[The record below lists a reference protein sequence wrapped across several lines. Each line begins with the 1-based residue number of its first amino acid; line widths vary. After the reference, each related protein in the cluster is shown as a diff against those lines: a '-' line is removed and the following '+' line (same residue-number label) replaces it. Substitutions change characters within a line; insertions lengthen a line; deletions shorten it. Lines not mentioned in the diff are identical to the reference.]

1 MHLAPQET
9 LKAGRLAVFGGIVS
23 LVVLSWAYTVL
34 MPDMD
39 RTMAEMAAVAV
50 AGWRPWS
57 AVEAVFTVLMWLA
70 MMVAMMAPSALPML
84 LVFDRIASAQHGA
97 SKAAPASRATLAF
110 LLGYLALWAG
120 FSVLATGVQA
130 ALHAAALLSPGMRSA
145 SPALDGILLLAAGA
159 YQLSPLKQACL
170 AQCRSPLAF
179 VLSEWRE
186 GTRGAFL
193 MGLRHGVFCLGCCWM
208 LMALL
213 FVGGVMNLL
222 WIGGLAAVV
231 LLEKVLPDPR
241 ISVLLGIGLLAWGGW
256 LLFAVGA

>member
-1 MHLAPQET
+1 MHLAPQEA
-9 LKAGRLAVFGGIVS
+9 LKAGRLAVFGGIAS
-23 LVVLSWAYTVL
+23 LVGLSWAYTVL

-39 RTMAEMAAVAV
+39 RTMAEMAAVA
-50 AGWRPWS
+50 ATGWRPWS
-57 AVEAVFTVLMWLA
+57 AVEAVFTLLMWLA
-70 MMVAMMAPSALPML
+70 MMVAMMTPSALPML
-84 LVFDRIASAQHGA
+84 LVFDRIAGA
-97 SKAAPASRATLAF
+97 RRQAPPSRSTLAF

-120 FSVLATGVQA
+120 FSVLATAVQA
-130 ALHAAALLSPGMRSA
+130 ALHAAALLSPGMQGA
-145 SPALDGILLLAAGA
+145 SRVFNGVLLLAAGA

-179 VLSEWRE
+179 VLSDWRE
-186 GTRGAFL
+186 GTRGAFV

-241 ISVLLGIGLLAWGGW
+241 ISVLLGGGLLAWGGW
-256 LLFAVGA
+256 LLVAHGA